1 MRIKLDENLPT
12 ELIEELGA
20 MGHDVEHVHGEQLS
34 GHPDPEVWTAAQQEQ
49 RLLITQDIAFGD
61 ARMFRPGQHAG
72 FVLVRLKRPGRG
84 ALLTKVSRVFAFEA
98 VESWSGCFVV
108 VSDSKIRVRRP
119 E

>member
-12 ELIEELGA
+12 ELIDALGA
-20 MGHDVEHVHGEQLS
+20 MGHEVEDVYGEQLS
-34 GHPDPEVWTAAQQEQ
+34 GHIDPEVWEASQREQ

-84 ALLTKVSRVFAFEA
+84 ALLLKLSQVFASEN